1 MSRINRTTTIVI
13 GIAAGA
19 IALAWYSGTPQ
30 AIFGTARAQTASAP
44 LSYAGAAR
52 RTTNQ
57 SYYSTGP
64 GRFCAQVVSP
74 MGGMTTQCP

>member
-1 MSRINRTTTIVI
+1 MIRISRTTTIAI
-13 GIAAGA
+13 GIGLCA
-19 IALAWYSGTPQ
+19 IALAWYSTTPQ
-30 AIFGTARAQTASAP
+30 ALFGTAKAQSSPAP

-57 SYYSTGP
+57 NYYTNGP
-64 GRFCAQVVSP
+64 GRYCAQVVSP

>member
-1 MSRINRTTTIVI
+1 MIKISRTMKVAI
-13 GIAAGA
+13 GIGA
-19 IALAWYSGTPQ
+19 CAVALAWYSGTPQ
-30 AIFGTARAQTASAP
+30 SIFGTARAQSSPAP

-57 SYYSTGP
+57 SYYTTGP
-64 GRFCAQVVSP
+64 GRYCAQVVSP